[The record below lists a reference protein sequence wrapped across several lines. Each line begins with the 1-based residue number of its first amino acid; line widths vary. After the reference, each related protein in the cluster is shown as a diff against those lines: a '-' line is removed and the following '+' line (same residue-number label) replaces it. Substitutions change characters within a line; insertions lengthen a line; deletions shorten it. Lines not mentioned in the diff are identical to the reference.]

1 MHDFKTALIAL
12 TVCAAFNLGTQA
24 LAAATQPAPDDGG
37 EAAKAPDHGTLVIR
51 PQGDQQ
57 DLGANANA
65 ADEGMNAADQ
75 RGKDFRSG
83 KPDQVQNG
91 DRGAQPTMED
101 RRNAG
106 DRRPMDGYGP
116 DQRMGQ
122 DPRMGPPPE
131 RGMAQG
137 WREGQ
142 GRMDG
147 RYAPG
152 TRMGPPP
159 ERGMDSAYREGP
171 RGMAGDGRYGPDPR
185 MGHPRGR
192 GYAQDWNGPRRGMMD
207 GRMPGRQGPD
217 PRMGPP
223 QMRGYGMG
231 PDPRMGPPPARGR
244 GMDYGP
250 DCQQYGMDWRHN
262 GCPRQDSP
270 MPRGRMPMHDG
281 DPEGGYGVR
290 MLPPAPQGRP

>member
-12 TVCAAFNLGTQA
+12 AVCAAFNLGTQA

-65 ADEGMNAADQ
+65 ADKGMNAADQ
-75 RGKDFRSG
+75 RGKDFRPG

-101 RRNAG
+101 RRNAE
-106 DRRPMDGYGP
+106 DRRPMESYGP
-116 DQRMGQ
+116 DQRMEP

-142 GRMDG
+142 DRMAG

-152 TRMGPPP
+152 RRMGPPP
-159 ERGMDSAYREGP
+159 ERGMG
-171 RGMAGDGRYGPDPR
+171 GDDRYGPDPR
-185 MGHPRGR
+185 MDAPRGR
-192 GYAQDWNGPRRGMMD
+192 GYVRDFDAPRRSMMD
-207 GRMPGRQGPD
+207 GRMTGPQDPD
-217 PRMGPP
+217 PHMGPP
-223 QMRGYGMG
+223 QGRGYGMD
-231 PDPRMGPPPARGR
+231 PDRRMGPPPMRG
-244 GMDYGP
+244 YGRDKGP
-250 DCQQYGMDWRHN
+250 ACQQYGMDRRAED
-262 GCPRQDSP
+262 CPGRDRFMDQ
-270 MPRGRMPMHDG
+270 RGRMPRQDG
-281 DPEGGYGVR
+281 GPEGNYGVR
-290 MLPPAPQGRP
+290 MLPPANQGRP